1 MFGNIDWMEVLRRMV
16 KYLVEGLVVALA
28 ALVIPKKSLNMEE
41 VIAIGVTAAAVFSL
55 LDVYSPSIS
64 AAARTGAGLAVG
76 GGVFGGYPVA

>member
-1 MFGNIDWMEVLRRMV
+1 MFGNLDWMEVLRRMV

-76 GGVFGGYPVA
+76 GGVVGGYPVA

>member
-1 MFGNIDWMEVLRRMV
+1 MFNNLDWMEVLRRMV
-16 KYLVEGLVVALA
+16 KYLTEGLVVALA
-28 ALVIPKKSLNMEE
+28 ALVIPKKAIAVEE

-76 GGVFGGYPVA
+76 GGIVGGYPVA